1 MLDEWAHEAE
11 QQREQQ
17 GRNVLPVDVG
27 VGHQHDLVIA
37 QLCDVELFV
46 DARAERRD
54 DRLDFGVL
62 QHASMRAFSTLM
74 IFPRSGRI
82 AWYIESRPDFAEPP
96 AESPSTM

>member
-46 DARAERRD
+46 DARAERVMID
-54 DRLDFGVL
+54 WTSAF
-62 QHASMRAFSTLM
+62 FSTRRCV
-74 IFPRSGRI
+74 P
-82 AWYIESRPDFAEPP
+82 SRH
-96 AESPSTM
+96 